1 MPHAPGR
8 SAATAPTRSSTST
21 QGETDGNEN
30 PAHPAW
36 QQEAPVLSRRGGEHS
51 TAPRDG
57 RFIEQLGHY
66 DPTQNPAVINLKL
79 DKIETWVR
87 RGALPTPTVARL
99 MKKAGWKGLSPAAA
113 KSSTAAE
120 G

>member
-1 MPHAPGR
+1 MATRIRLTRHGSKKKPFYR
-8 SAATAPTRSSTST
+8 VVAASTA
-21 QGETDGNEN
+21 
-30 PAHPAW
+30 
-36 QQEAPVLSRRGGEHS
+36 
-51 TAPRDG
+51 APRDG

-87 RGALPTPTVARL
+87 RGALPTETVARL
-99 MKKAGWKGLSPAAA
+99 MKKAGWKGLTPTAAA
-113 KSSTAAE
+113 PGSAAE

>member
-1 MPHAPGR
+1 MATRIRLTRHGSKKHPFYR
-8 SAATAPTRSSTST
+8 VVAAST
-21 QGETDGNEN
+21 G
-30 PAHPAW
+30 
-36 QQEAPVLSRRGGEHS
+36 
-51 TAPRDG
+51 APRDG

-66 DPTQNPAVINLKL
+66 DPVHNPAIINLKL

-99 MKKAGWKGLSPAAA
+99 MKKAGWKGLPQAAG
-113 KSSTAAE
+113 SSGSTAE